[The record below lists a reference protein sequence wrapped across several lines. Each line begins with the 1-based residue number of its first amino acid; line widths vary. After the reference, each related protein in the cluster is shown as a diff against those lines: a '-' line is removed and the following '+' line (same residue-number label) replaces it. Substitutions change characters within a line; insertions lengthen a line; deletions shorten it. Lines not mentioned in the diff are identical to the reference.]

1 MSFSIIAAIGKNR
14 EIGKNGDLVFH
25 LPADLAYFKSVT
37 KNHTVLMGRTTFWS
51 LPKMLPNRKHLVLTH
66 LDEKYPDG
74 VISYTS
80 LEQLIA
86 DYRDCEEEVFVIG
99 GGYVYSEMLKYA
111 NKLYLTEVEAEDSSA
126 DTYFPE
132 FNPAKY
138 HKELIKTVVT
148 NGIKC
153 NFVVYSLKEAL

>member
-14 EIGKNGDLVFH
+14 EIGKNGDLIFR

-80 LEQLIA
+80 LEQLI
-86 DYRDCEEEVFVIG
+86 VIG

-111 NKLYLTEVEAEDSSA
+111 NKLYLTEVEAEDPSA

>member
-14 EIGKNGDLVFH
+14 EIGKNGDLIFR

-74 VISYTS
+74 VTSYTS

-86 DYRDCEEEVFVIG
+86 DYRDCEEEIFVIG
-99 GGYVYSEMLKYA
+99 GG
-111 NKLYLTEVEAEDSSA
+111 
-126 DTYFPE
+126 
-132 FNPAKY
+132 
-138 HKELIKTVVT
+138 
-148 NGIKC
+148 
-153 NFVVYSLKEAL
+153 

>member
-14 EIGKNGDLVFH
+14 EIGRNGQLIFH
-25 LPADLAYFKSVT
+25 LPADLKYFKDVT
-37 KNHTVLMGRTTFWS
+37 KDHTVLMGRTTFFS
-51 LPKMLPNRKHLVLTH
+51 LPKMLPHRTHIVLTH

-80 LEQLIA
+80 LKQLIK
-86 DYRDCEEEVFVIG
+86 DYKDKKEEIFVIG

-111 NKLYLTEVEAEDSSA
+111 DKLYLTEVDAKDSSA

-132 FNPAKY
+132 FDKKKY
-138 HKELIKTVVT
+138 HKNLIKTVKT
-148 NGIKC
+148 NDMNC
-153 NFVVYSLKEAL
+153 DFVVYSLKEEL